1 MEKRKQFQLQIL
13 SNKLIEYNTNL
24 ERLKS
29 KQTELSNSIKNGISN
44 NSININSNVNTLA
57 NLLDQ
62 KNTLESR
69 MQGYKNEI
77 MKIRSVHTRLQHEIK
92 SLPGQLETN
101 KKQELDIYNE
111 EILNINGRTQETQQD
126 YLNKLKSLEIDKFQ
140 LIEQLRDLEN
150 QLSMAQE
157 NISSIQE
164 NAHAYRK
171 NTLFELQQKKQQ
183 KVAINTALDELNK
196 TKELYNNNQNDVS
209 NLLDSLIQL
218 KTQIINSYYNNDTMN
233 IMSVPNIKE
242 LLTEALLNTI
252 NTSGINNAELLN
264 AIISYLDKQIQ
275 DARNQLT
282 SISKKATRLDKN
294 ITTTSNHLQSKIQ
307 PISRAKIISYK
318 DNYKNAKM
326 YRIYLEQ
333 ELSYLRT
340 KLDSWDIEIIENAK
354 IEYNQILDSLEAEKQ
369 RAQERLNIMTSRI
382 TIENEINK
390 LNLADRIKQLEN
402 ELSNTNNLIKQDNE
416 EQLVLLEEINKQN
429 ANQNELDKINTQISN
444 LIQAIE
450 KINIDIKSLSF

>member
-1 MEKRKQFQLQIL
+1 
-13 SNKLIEYNTNL
+13 
-24 ERLKS
+24 
-29 KQTELSNSIKNGISN
+29 
-44 NSININSNVNTLA
+44 
-57 NLLDQ
+57 
-62 KNTLESR
+62 
-69 MQGYKNEI
+69 
-77 MKIRSVHTRLQHEIK
+77 
-92 SLPGQLETN
+92 
-101 KKQELDIYNE
+101 
-111 EILNINGRTQETQQD
+111 
-126 YLNKLKSLEIDKFQ
+126 
-140 LIEQLRDLEN
+140 
-150 QLSMAQE
+150 
-157 NISSIQE
+157 
-164 NAHAYRK
+164 
-171 NTLFELQQKKQQ
+171 
-183 KVAINTALDELNK
+183 
-196 TKELYNNNQNDVS
+196 
-209 NLLDSLIQL
+209 
-218 KTQIINSYYNNDTMN
+218 MN